1 MKQRD
6 NVRSGCTF
14 LLPSGT
20 TGYQHFYHCN
30 ECYGDKSI
38 KVCGF
43 CIETCHKGHRRNH
56 SSSLSS
62 SSSQEKTKQTGKCG
76 CGELGCI
83 TNAYVDSSDLS
94 DSFLVFVY
102 SDMEQD
108 PQKPFQYPLGIDQE
122 KIFFFRRASTI
133 FRQADQGRGY
143 LTPKLFREGLSKF
156 EHLLPNYGS
165 LDTSHAA
172 FTSTVSNDKV
182 KNPLDLLFKAID
194 KTGSGKITEREFA
207 EFYVFEKIRTLDST
221 VNRCPLQYAIEKG
234 LFQEQLSLE
243 QSQVEDSKVG
253 GSDSVGS
260 RESVHGD
267 DGSVNR
273 TGVKG
278 VVGVGRIGRAK
289 GSVSKTDR
297 DRNVGGGGD
306 RENLHGEKENT
317 SPQTWKK
324 ITPGKSRQVSEVLDS
339 CRKMLEELKSF
350 NPSDLVFGM
359 SNLEATESVLSK
371 TLESIKLEKIKPT
384 LSTTINWIGFFV
396 SNGVK
401 YNVETTMCWKNG
413 IIDGPQQN
421 DSRGTYTWRGSYD
434 CLGRTQFQKI
444 YFEGNTINMEGKLDK
459 FSISGEWKVEQLGV
473 SGTFFLSCEN
483 QIQKERGLVVKTRRV
498 EFGRSSGEDEDEPE
512 MECPRVSF
520 ANIRRMKSVIF
531 DGEVHNQVT
540 NQLHHRSFEIM
551 MVSGVAIGHGIED
564 SDDYSLSG
572 CYDEDGNL
580 VLAKCFYKK
589 SRKVILIDA
598 MRTDPVPHVLRLEGK
613 IVSSSQSDSVSL
625 SESTFLFSKD
635 SFTYSGTWDS
645 NLESHQGTF
654 NFTCV
659 KGASNLTSL
668 QKGDVASLMSKV
680 PPDFPK
686 APERP
691 QLPKCLLSQG
701 EYDVYLR
708 QRKEWNEWV
717 SKLWQ
722 YLQGNV

>member
-413 IIDGPQQN
+413 IIDGPVDLIFFPSVPPPFPSPFTPSPSSLSSLPSVSFLFLLTN
-421 DSRGTYTWRGSYD
+421 LFRNSNRMIHGEPTRGGEAMTALEEHNSKKYILKEIRSTWKENSTSFPSVEN
-434 CLGRTQFQKI
+434 GRL
-444 YFEGNTINMEGKLDK
+444 NN
-459 FSISGEWKVEQLGV
+459 W
-473 SGTFFLSCEN
+473 
-483 QIQKERGLVVKTRRV
+483 
-498 EFGRSSGEDEDEPE
+498 
-512 MECPRVSF
+512 ECPELFFYPVK
-520 ANIRRMKSVIF
+520 IKS
-531 DGEVHNQVT
+531 
-540 NQLHHRSFEIM
+540 
-551 MVSGVAIGHGIED
+551 
-564 SDDYSLSG
+564 
-572 CYDEDGNL
+572 
-580 VLAKCFYKK
+580 KK
-589 SRKVILIDA
+589 KEA
-598 MRTDPVPHVLRLEGK
+598 
-613 IVSSSQSDSVSL
+613 
-625 SESTFLFSKD
+625 
-635 SFTYSGTWDS
+635 
-645 NLESHQGTF
+645 
-654 NFTCV
+654 
-659 KGASNLTSL
+659 
-668 QKGDVASLMSKV
+668 
-680 PPDFPK
+680 
-686 APERP
+686 
-691 QLPKCLLSQG
+691 LL
-701 EYDVYLR
+701 
-708 QRKEWNEWV
+708 
-717 SKLWQ
+717 
-722 YLQGNV
+722 